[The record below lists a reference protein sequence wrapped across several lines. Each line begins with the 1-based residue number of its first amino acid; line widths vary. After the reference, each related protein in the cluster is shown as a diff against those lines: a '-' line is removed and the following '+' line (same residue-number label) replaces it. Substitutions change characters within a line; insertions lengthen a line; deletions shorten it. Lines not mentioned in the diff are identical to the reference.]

1 MSFCRLERTNKM
13 FSGLM
18 MTVALAGRGCHVQTF
33 IIYTLI
39 VGTLV
44 VFGIIGNSLA
54 FAVFWKGNFK
64 SSTTFL
70 FMCLALTDSV
80 VLLTAFMIYSI
91 KSVST
96 YMSGK
101 TFFPSYTI
109 IGLYLFAAFLYV
121 VSHTI
126 TIWMTVL
133 IAVNRFIIVC
143 RPLRASE
150 WCTNSKVKKQVAAVL
165 VLAILYNIAIFGGT
179 VVLQG
184 QVVTRTEPLS
194 IYILDAICTL
204 ILPICILALL
214 NIRLIQALNT
224 HRRMQVQNRSIQ
236 KDNSTTF
243 VLVIVIVV
251 VIICQVPQVLNFF
264 LRISLS
270 TSTNTC
276 GSLFYLEHI
285 SVALVVLNSAVNF
298 IIYIVC
304 NKRFRA
310 VLIEKVFNRYAP
322 QHEAIAH
329 EMEGV
334 ENDEP
339 VNETRF

>member
-18 MTVALAGRGCHVQTF
+18 MTVALDGRGWHVQTF

-70 FMCLALTDSV
+70 FMSLALTDSV

-109 IGLYLFAAFLYV
+109 IGLHIFAAVLYV

-126 TIWMTVL
+126 HHVDDSTD
-133 IAVNRFIIVC
+133 RC
-143 RPLRASE
+143 QPLYHRVS
-150 WCTNSKVKKQVAAVL
+150 SVKGVRVVHQ
-165 VLAILYNIAIFGGT
+165 FQGEETGGCSAC
-179 VVLQG
+179 
-184 QVVTRTEPLS
+184 LS
-194 IYILDAICTL
+194 Y
-204 ILPICILALL
+204 
-214 NIRLIQALNT
+214 
-224 HRRMQVQNRSIQ
+224 SIQ
-236 KDNSTTF
+236 HRNLWWNGGASSRNPNRAAIHLHTGCYMYTHSANMHPRVTEHSAD
-243 VLVIVIVV
+243 
-251 VIICQVPQVLNFF
+251 
-264 LRISLS
+264 
-270 TSTNTC
+270 TSV
-276 GSLFYLEHI
+276 EH
-285 SVALVVLNSAVNF
+285 SSS
-298 IIYIVC
+298 
-304 NKRFRA
+304 
-310 VLIEKVFNRYAP
+310 YADP
-322 QHEAIAH
+322 EP
-329 EMEGV
+329 EYPEG
-334 ENDEP
+334 
-339 VNETRF
+339 

>member
-1 MSFCRLERTNKM
+1 M
-13 FSGLM
+13 FFGIM
-18 MTVALAGRGCHVQTF
+18 MTVPLDSQGCHLQTF

-39 VGTLV
+39 VGIFV
-44 VFGIIGNSLA
+44 VVGIIGNSLA

-80 VLLTAFMIYSI
+80 VLITAFMIYSMQ
-91 KSVST
+91 SMST

-101 TFFPSYTI
+101 TFFHSSTI
-109 IGLYLFAAFLYV
+109 IGLYVFVAILHV
-121 VSHTI
+121 VSQTI
-126 TIWMTVL
+126 TMWLTVL

-165 VLAILYNIAIFGGT
+165 VSAILYNIAIVGGT
-179 VVLQG
+179 MVHLVL
-184 QVVTRTEPLS
+184 TRTELL
-194 IYILDAICTL
+194 YLCILDAICTL

-224 HRRMQVQNRSIQ
+224 HRRMQIQNRSIP

-243 VLVIVIVV
+243 VLVIVVVV
-251 VIICQVPQVLNFF
+251 VIICQVPQVFNVF
-264 LRISLS
+264 LQLSLS
-270 TSTNTC
+270 TFMNSC
-276 GSLFYLEHI
+276 ASLFYLEHI
-285 SVALVVLNSAVNF
+285 SVTLVVLNSAVNF

-310 VLIEKVFNRYAP
+310 VLIEKVFNGNAP
-322 QHEAIAH
+322 QQEAIAH

-334 ENDEP
+334 ENGEP
-339 VNETRF
+339 ANETRL

>member
-1 MSFCRLERTNKM
+1 
-13 FSGLM
+13 
-18 MTVALAGRGCHVQTF
+18 MTVALDGRGCHVQTF

-39 VGTLV
+39 VGILV

-64 SSTTFL
+64 SSTSFL
-70 FMCLALTDSV
+70 FICLALTDSV

-91 KSVST
+91 QPVST

-101 TFFPSYTI
+101 KFFSSSTI
-109 IGLYLFAAFLYV
+109 IGLYIFVAFLYV
-121 VSHTI
+121 VSHTF
-126 TIWMTVL
+126 TMWMTVL
-133 IAVNRFIIVC
+133 IAVNRYIIVC

-150 WCTNSKVKKQVAAVL
+150 WCTNSKVKKQVVAVL
-165 VLAILYNIAIFGGT
+165 VSAILYNIAIFGGT
-179 VVLQG
+179 VVHL
-184 QVVTRTEPLS
+184 VVTSTEPLY
-194 IYILDAICTL
+194 IFILDAICTL

-251 VIICQVPQVLNFF
+251 VIICQVPQVFNFF

-276 GSLFYLEHI
+276 GRLFYLEHI

-310 VLIEKVFNRYAP
+310 VLIEKVFNRNAT
-322 QHEAIAH
+322 QQEAIAH
-329 EMEGV
+329 EMAGA
-334 ENDEP
+334 ENGEP

>member
-1 MSFCRLERTNKM
+1 MLF
-13 FSGLM
+13 GVM
-18 MTVALAGRGCHVQTF
+18 MTIALDDRGCHVQTF

-39 VGTLV
+39 VGILV

-91 KSVST
+91 KSVSI

-126 TIWMTVL
+126 TMWMTVL

-165 VLAILYNIAIFGGT
+165 VLAILYNIAIVGGT
-179 VVLQG
+179 VVMHL
-184 QVVTRTEPLS
+184 VVTITEPLY
-194 IYILDAICTL
+194 IFILDAICTL

-224 HRRMQVQNRSIQ
+224 HRRMQIQNRSIQ

-243 VLVIVIVV
+243 VLVIVVVV
-251 VIICQVPQVLNFF
+251 VIICQVPQVFNFF
-264 LRISLS
+264 LHNARS
-270 TSTNTC
+270 TFTNTC
-276 GSLFYLEHI
+276 DSLFYLEHI
-285 SVALVVLNSAVNF
+285 SVTLVVLNSAVNF

-322 QHEAIAH
+322 QQEAIAH